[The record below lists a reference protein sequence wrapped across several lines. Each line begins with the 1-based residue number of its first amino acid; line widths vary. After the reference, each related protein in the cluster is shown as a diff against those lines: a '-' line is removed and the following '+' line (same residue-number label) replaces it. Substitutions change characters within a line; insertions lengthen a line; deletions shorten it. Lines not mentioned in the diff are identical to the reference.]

1 LAQGVGW
8 DDATRTVIINTYDEN
23 VEDEDPETQEFVFD
37 GKVSTLIG
45 ASLSDVIETF
55 GEPDRIDLSKYGF
68 DWYIYNNNLLK
79 YIQIGIEDDKVVGV
93 FTNSPYYR
101 SMKP

>member
-1 LAQGVGW
+1 VRLDVPARIVGGRTLVPVRFISESIGASVGW

-55 GEPDRIDLSKYGF
+55 GEPDRMI
-68 DWYIYNNNLLK
+68 
-79 YIQIGIEDDKVVGV
+79 
-93 FTNSPYYR
+93 
-101 SMKP
+101 